1 MSSARHG
8 LTLQMEL
15 YDITQQVYLME
26 INSRYWLLLFVP
38 KFVRVRNGMFQENL
52 TNTGGTATR
61 ERRQVF

>member
-26 INSRYWLLLFVP
+26 INSRYWLLLFV
-38 KFVRVRNGMFQENL
+38 RVRNGMFQENL
-52 TNTGGTATR
+52 TNTGGK
-61 ERRQVF
+61 